1 MRASGLHTYTH
12 MQQRTKQVVA
22 ITSIVVLMGILLA
35 QPIKGLV
42 NEDNAASETTTGPQV
57 TFESVSQKAKEGLNP
72 GIIQEIA
79 TIEAALQ
86 HADDAEKRS
95 LLQQLAIKWD
105 DVNKSAPLG
114 FIYEDLAELDGSFD
128 NWLKAGDAYRAA
140 YANLQDTLTAGA
152 LNDYAINA
160 YEKALALDSAS
171 LDAKVGL
178 GSAYVT
184 GTANPMAGIAL
195 LREVVRVQPSHVEAN
210 KSLGLFSMQSR
221 QFDLAIDRF
230 NTVVSQQPD
239 AESYFYLA
247 TSYENIGLN
256 REAIAAFEKS
266 RDLAA
271 DPTLTQF
278 INRKIDELSK

>member
-1 MRASGLHTYTH
+1 
-12 MQQRTKQVVA
+12 MQQQAKQVIA
-22 ITSIVVLMGILLA
+22 ITSVVILMGVLLA

-42 NEDNAASETTTGPQV
+42 NENKEAASSAAGPQV
-57 TFESVSQKAKEGLNP
+57 TLESVSQRAKEGLNP
-72 GIIQEIA
+72 SIIQEITA
-79 TIEAALQ
+79 IEAELQ
-86 HADDAEKRS
+86 QAADADKRS
-95 LLQQLAIKWD
+95 LLRQLATKWD
-105 DVNKSAPLG
+105 DVNKPAPIG
-114 FIYEDLAELDGSFD
+114 FIYEELAGLDGQFD
-128 NWLKAGDAYRAA
+128 DWLKAGDAYREA
-140 YANLQDTLTAGA
+140 YANLQDTLVAGA
-152 LNDYAINA
+152 LNEYAIHA
-160 YEKALALDSAS
+160 YERALELDSAN
-171 LDAKVGL
+171 LDAKAGL

-184 GTANPMAGIAL
+184 GTANPMAGITL
-195 LREVVRVQPSHVEAN
+195 LREVVNVDPTHIGAN

>member
-1 MRASGLHTYTH
+1 
-12 MQQRTKQVVA
+12 MQQRTKQAIA
-22 ITSIVVLMGILLA
+22 ITSAVVLMGILLA

-42 NEDNAASETTTGPQV
+42 NENKAASGTATGPQI
-57 TFESVSQKAKEGLNP
+57 TLESVSQQAKEGLNP
-72 GIIQEIA
+72 SIIQEISA
-79 TIEAALQ
+79 IESALQ
-86 HADDAEKRS
+86 NADAAEKRT
-95 LLQQLAIKWD
+95 LLQQLATKWD
-105 DVNKSAPLG
+105 DVNKAAPVG
-114 FIYEDLAELDGSFD
+114 FIYEELAELDGQFD
-128 NWLKAGDAYRAA
+128 DWLKAGDAYRAA
-140 YANLQDTLTAGA
+140 YANLQDTLTAGI

-160 YEKALALDSAS
+160 YENALALDSTN

-184 GTANPMAGIAL
+184 GTKNPMAGIAL
-195 LREVVRVQPSHVEAN
+195 LREVVSVQPAHIGAN

-278 INRKIDELSK
+278 INRKIGELSK

>member
-1 MRASGLHTYTH
+1 

-22 ITSIVVLMGILLA
+22 ITSILVLMGFLLA

-42 NEDNAASETTTGPQV
+42 NEDKAASGTGTAGSQV
-57 TFESVSQKAKEGLNP
+57 TLESVSQKAKEGLNP
-72 GIIQEIA
+72 SIIQEISA
-79 TIEAALQ
+79 IEADLREAG
-86 HADDAEKRS
+86 DDEKRT
-95 LLQQLAIKWD
+95 LLQQLATKWD
-105 DVNKSAPLG
+105 DVDKPAPLG
-114 FIYEDLAELDGSFD
+114 FIYEELAELDGQFD
-128 NWLKAGDAYRAA
+128 DWLKAGDAYRTA
-140 YANLQDTLTAGA
+140 YTNLQDTVAASA

-160 YEKALALDSAS
+160 YEKALALDSTN

-184 GTANPMAGIAL
+184 GSTNPMAGITL
-195 LREVVRVQPSHVEAN
+195 LREVVSVQPSHVGAN

>member
-1 MRASGLHTYTH
+1 
-12 MQQRTKQVVA
+12 MQQQTKQVVV
-22 ITSIVVLMGILLA
+22 ITSIVLLMGFLLA
-35 QPIKGLV
+35 QPIKGLI
-42 NEDNAASETTTGPQV
+42 NEDKGTSGATTGPRV

-72 GIIQEIA
+72 SIIQEISA
-79 TIEAALQ
+79 IESDLEGAASP
-86 HADDAEKRS
+86 AEKRS
-95 LLQQLAIKWD
+95 LLEQLATKWD
-105 DVNKSAPLG
+105 DVNRPAPLG
-114 FIYEDLAELDGSFD
+114 FIYEELAKIDGRFEE
-128 NWLKAGDAYRAA
+128 WLKAGDAYRAA
-140 YANLQDTLTAGA
+140 YTNLQDTLTAGA
-152 LNDYAINA
+152 LTDYAIVA
-160 YEKALALDSAS
+160 YQKALELDSTN

-184 GTANPMAGIAL
+184 GTANPMAGITL
-195 LREVVRVQPSHVEAN
+195 LREVVSVQPSHIEAN

-239 AESYFYLA
+239 AETYFYLA

>member
-1 MRASGLHTYTH
+1 
-12 MQQRTKQVVA
+12 MQQRTKQVVV
-22 ITSIVVLMGILLA
+22 ISSVIILMGVLLT

-42 NEDNAASETTTGPQV
+42 NQETTSTNADNGPQV
-57 TFESVSQKAKEGLNP
+57 TLETVSLAAKQGLNP
-72 GIIQEIA
+72 GIIQEINDLE
-79 TIEAALQ
+79 TALKD
-86 HADDAEKRS
+86 ADDTEKPA
-95 LLQQLAIKWD
+95 LLKQLAGKWND
-105 DVNKSAPLG
+105 LNKSAPLG
-114 FIYEDLAELDGSFD
+114 FVYEELAEIDGQAD
-128 NWLKAGDAYRAA
+128 YWLKAGDAYRAA
-140 YANLQDTLTAGA
+140 YTNLQDTLTASA
-152 LNDYAINA
+152 LTQQAIHA
-160 YEKALALDSAS
+160 YEQALALDSTN
-171 LDAKVGL
+171 LNAKVGL

-184 GTANPMAGIAL
+184 GTANPMAGITL
-195 LREVVRVQPSHVEAN
+195 LREVVSEQPNHVEAN

-256 REAIAAFEKS
+256 QEAIAAFEKS

>member
-1 MRASGLHTYTH
+1 

-22 ITSIVVLMGILLA
+22 ITSIIVLMGFLLA

-42 NEDNAASETTTGPQV
+42 NEDKATASTATGPQV
-57 TFESVSQKAKEGLNP
+57 TLESVSQQAKEGLNP
-72 GIIQEIA
+72 SIIQEIS
-79 TIEAALQ
+79 ALEEKVQ
-86 HADDAEKRS
+86 HAEGADKRT
-95 LLQQLAIKWD
+95 LLQQLATQWD
-105 DVNKSAPLG
+105 DVNEKAPLG
-114 FIYEDLAELDGSFD
+114 FIYQQLAELDGQFGD
-128 NWLKAGDAYRAA
+128 WLKAGDAYRAA
-140 YANLQDTLTAGA
+140 YTNLQDTLAAGA
-152 LNDYAINA
+152 LNGYAINA
-160 YEKALALDSAS
+160 YEKALALDSTS

-195 LREVVRVQPSHVEAN
+195 LREVVSVQPSHVGAN

>member
-1 MRASGLHTYTH
+1 
-12 MQQRTKQVVA
+12 MQQKTKQVVA
-22 ITSIVVLMGILLA
+22 ITSIVLLMGFLLA
-35 QPIKGLV
+35 QPIKGLI
-42 NEDNAASETTTGPQV
+42 NEDKGTSGTTTGPQV

-72 GIIQEIA
+72 SIIQEISA
-79 TIEAALQ
+79 IESELERAA
-86 HADDAEKRS
+86 DPAEKRS
-95 LLQQLAIKWD
+95 LLQQLAAKWD
-105 DVNKSAPLG
+105 DVNRPAPLG
-114 FIYEDLAELDGSFD
+114 FIYEGLAELDGQFEE
-128 NWLKAGDAYRAA
+128 WLKAGDAYRTA
-140 YANLQDTLTAGA
+140 YTNLQDTLTAGA
-152 LNDYAINA
+152 LTDYAINA
-160 YEKALALDSAS
+160 YQKALALDSTN

-184 GTANPMAGIAL
+184 GTGNPMAGITL
-195 LREVVRVQPSHVEAN
+195 LREVVSVQPSHIEAN

-239 AESYFYLA
+239 AETYFYLA

>member
-1 MRASGLHTYTH
+1 
-12 MQQRTKQVVA
+12 MQQRTKQVVV
-22 ITSIVVLMGILLA
+22 ISSVIILMGVLLT

-42 NEDNAASETTTGPQV
+42 NEETTSTNADNGPQV
-57 TFESVSQKAKEGLNP
+57 TLETVSLAAKQGLNP
-72 GIIQEIA
+72 GIIQEINDLE
-79 TIEAALQ
+79 TALKD
-86 HADDAEKRS
+86 ADDTEKPA
-95 LLQQLAIKWD
+95 LLKQLAGKWND
-105 DVNKSAPLG
+105 LNKSAPLG
-114 FIYEDLAELDGSFD
+114 FVYEELAEIDGQAD
-128 NWLKAGDAYRAA
+128 YWLKAGDAYRAA
-140 YANLQDTLTAGA
+140 YTNLQDTLTASA
-152 LNDYAINA
+152 LTQQAIHA
-160 YEKALALDSAS
+160 YEQALALDSTN
-171 LDAKVGL
+171 LNAKVGL

-184 GTANPMAGIAL
+184 GTANPMAGITL
-195 LREVVRVQPSHVEAN
+195 LREVVSVQPNHVEAN

-256 REAIAAFEKS
+256 QEAIAAFEKS